1 MGHTE
6 FGLEVI
12 ETNYP
17 EFEPETILE
26 LTEKYKDD
34 KIVDS
39 TMKNVIRNVR
49 RRLYDALNVM
59 LSTQIIRKMRNSTFK
74 IANFEPK
81 VKDDKTQEMIDEE
94 QERKKI

>member
-1 MGHTE
+1 MGHTK

-17 EFEPETILE
+17 EFESETILE

-39 TMKNVIRNVR
+39 NMKNVVRNVR

-59 LSTQIIRKMRNSTFK
+59 LSTQIIRKLRNSTFK

-81 VKDDKTQEMIDEE
+81 LKEDKTQ
-94 QERKKI
+94 

>member
-1 MGHTE
+1 MGHTK

-39 TMKNVIRNVR
+39 NMKNVVRNVR

-59 LSTQIIRKMRNSTFK
+59 LSTQIIRKLRNSTFK

-81 VKDDKTQEMIDEE
+81 LKEDKTQ
-94 QERKKI
+94 

>member
-1 MGHTE
+1 MGHTK

-12 ETNYP
+12 EANYP

-26 LTEKYKDD
+26 LTDKYKDD

-39 TMKNVIRNVR
+39 NMKNVIRNVR

-59 LSTQIIRKMRNSTFK
+59 LSTQIIRKLRNSTFK

-81 VKDDKTQEMIDEE
+81 LKEDKTQ
-94 QERKKI
+94 